1 MFKIDRE
8 GAFKLCIFGDG
19 GVGKTT
25 LIQRYLTKLFNQ
37 DLKMTIGADFS
48 IKKFEIEGKK
58 VVVRI
63 WDFAGEERFKVLL
76 PSFAKGA
83 DGGIF
88 MYDLSRYTSIKNLD
102 DWLSIF
108 ERNVRDK
115 QIKIPIIMVGGKL
128 DLEDNR
134 SVETA
139 EAIELSNTH
148 NLQGIYE
155 CSSKTGVNV
164 EEIFELITRKMMEN
178 VGML

>member
-25 LIQRYLTKLFNQ
+25 LIQRYLTKVF
-37 DLKMTIGADFS
+37 DVSTKMTIGADFS
-48 IKKFEIEGKK
+48 IKSLEIEGIK

-88 MYDLSRYTSIKNLD
+88 MYDISRYSSIKKLG

-108 ERNVRDK
+108 ERNVRD
-115 QIKIPIIMVGGKL
+115 QQMGIPIVMVGGKL
-128 DLEDNR
+128 DLEDKR
-134 SVETA
+134 SVEKA
-139 EAIELSNTH
+139 EAIELSKTY
-148 NLQGIYE
+148 NLQGLYE
-155 CSSKTGVNV
+155 CSSKTGDNV
-164 EEIFELITRKMMEN
+164 EEIFEFITRKMMKN
-178 VGML
+178 VDMI

>member
-1 MFKIDRE
+1 
-8 GAFKLCIFGDG
+8 
-19 GVGKTT
+19 
-25 LIQRYLTKLFNQ
+25 
-37 DLKMTIGADFS
+37 MTIGADFS
-48 IKKFEIEGKK
+48 IKTFEIEGKK

-88 MYDLSRYTSIKNLD
+88 MYDISRYTSIKNLD

-115 QIKIPIIMVGGKL
+115 QIQIPIVMVGGKL
-128 DLEDNR
+128 DLEDKR

-139 EAIELSNTH
+139 EAIELSKTH

-155 CSSKTGVNV
+155 C
-164 EEIFELITRKMMEN
+164 
-178 VGML
+178 